1 MLWSNAKST
10 GTHLHHRQV
19 RVAQTGQK
27 IEGVMPEKRDTFTP
41 SGLRLLAAFAGVC
54 LVRWNDGQRVRV
66 QVSDLS
72 VVQRQTRS
80 VTAIGLADLPA
91 RVTNVPQQGRALDL
105 LAQT

>member
-41 SGLRLLAAFAGVC
+41 SGRRLLAALAGVC
-54 LVRWNDGQRVRV
+54 LARWNDRQRVRV

-72 VVQRQTRS
+72 VAQLQTRS

-91 RVTNVPQQGRALDL
+91 RVTNLPQLAQALEL
-105 LAQT
+105 LAQA